1 MKSLAE
7 RHLDRAQRKA
17 DNAAEFRGGTVPDIG
32 AAVIAG
38 RQFADLI
45 EALPEA
51 ERDEVKTALADYD
64 PAAARSIAEDE
75 NGNTMAGIGV
85 VNTKVVPAMA
95 EGGNGGGSTG
105 GWVDIP
111 KTDLG
116 DPNGPNAGG
125 AALVAQGAE
134 GTAAPAGAK
143 GGKAGKGEAE

>member
-51 ERDEVKTALADYD
+51 ERAEVKLALADYN
-64 PAAARSIAEDE
+64 PADARSIAEDE

-95 EGGNGGGSTG
+95 EGGNGGGSAG
-105 GWVDIP
+105 GWTDIP
-111 KTDLG
+111 ESTLG
-116 DPNGPNAGG
+116 DPNGPNANG
-125 AALVAQGAE
+125 AALDAQGA
-134 GTAAPAGAK
+134 GAAPAGKKAK
-143 GGKAGKGEAE
+143 AE